1 VLELVVVEGVAAH
14 LAAPVGA
21 LVEQGQRPLH
31 VGQVLLDGVEH
42 ADVDALGRRRVGDAR
57 VSGGTGTRTLP
68 VGVGAHGELVDRR
81 GGIEVGAVGVD
92 GAGGVLRPAA
102 GAGGDETGG
111 VEVVVHEQRSYRPP
125 PAGGPT
131 GRTVDSAVVD
141 AATDAPARLVGDDLV
156 VPCVD
161 GTERR
166 YVGLD
171 AAASTGALPAV
182 LGAVQDFVPRYSSVH
197 RGAGYKSRLATA
209 AYESARSVALEF
221 ARAGGRRDRDVA
233 ILCRNTTEAL
243 NHLAYRLRL
252 DPDDVVLTTVVE
264 HHANLLPWG
273 RVARRRY
280 VECDARGTF
289 DLDAVVEG
297 LDLEPRPRLLTMT
310 GASNVT
316 GWLPPLAP
324 AIEAAHERGVPVV
337 VDAAQ
342 LAPHRP
348 IPPGADYVAFSGH
361 KLYAPFGAGVLV
373 GPAAT
378 FSDGDPFLAGG
389 GAVDLVDLDEVWWT
403 EPPEREEA
411 GSPNV
416 VGAVAL
422 EAALRELGRLG
433 WEAIGAH
440 EHALAR
446 RLRRGLAAVEGV
458 RLLGPDLDTDTLA
471 IGTFAVEGVHHALVA
486 ARLSA
491 EWGIGVRH
499 GCFCAHPYL
508 IRLLGLAPQAVEA
521 YRAQVQAG
529 DHRAMPGAVRASCS
543 IATTDDDV
551 DDLLEA
557 VAVIAAAARS
567 GDAPP
572 VPYVQDP
579 GTGDFWPV
587 TDEPGWHDHEREA
600 RTSCAQG

>member
-1 VLELVVVEGVAAH
+1 MEARA
-14 LAAPVGA
+14 
-21 LVEQGQRPLH
+21 
-31 VGQVLLDGVEH
+31 
-42 ADVDALGRRRVGDAR
+42 DALA
-57 VSGGTGTRTLP
+57 S
-68 VGVGAHGELVDRR
+68 
-81 GGIEVGAVGVD
+81 
-92 GAGGVLRPAA
+92 
-102 GAGGDETGG
+102 
-111 VEVVVHEQRSYRPP
+111 
-125 PAGGPT
+125 
-131 GRTVDSAVVD
+131 
-141 AATDAPARLVGDDLV
+141 LVGDDLV

-171 AAASTGALPAV
+171 AAASTGALPEVLAAV
-182 LGAVQDFVPRYSSVH
+182 EAFIPRYSSVH

-209 AYESARSVALEF
+209 AYESARDVALAF
-221 ARAGGRRDRDVA
+221 ARGGTPGDGDVA

-252 DPDDVVLTTVVE
+252 APDDVVLTTVVE

-280 VECDARGTF
+280 VECDRDGTF
-289 DLDAVVEG
+289 EAGAVVAG
-297 LDLEPRPRLLTMT
+297 LDTAPRPRLLTLT

-316 GWLPPLAP
+316 GWLPPLGPIIA
-324 AIEAAHERGVPVV
+324 AAHERGVPVAL
-337 VDAAQ
+337 DAAQ

-378 FSDGDPFLAGG
+378 FAQGDPFLAGG

-422 EAALRELGRLG
+422 EAALRQLGRIG
-433 WEAIGAH
+433 WDALVAH
-440 EHALAR
+440 ERALAR
-446 RLRRGLAAVEGV
+446 RLRRGLAAVDGV
-458 RLLGPDLDTDTLA
+458 RLLGPGLDADTLA
-471 IGTFAVEGVHHALVA
+471 IATFVVEGAHHALVA

-508 IRLLGLAPQAVEA
+508 IRLLGLAPGEVEA
-521 YRAQVQAG
+521 YRSQVQAG
-529 DHRAMPGAVRASCS
+529 DHRTMPGAVRASCGLS
-543 IATTDDDV
+543 TTEADV
-551 DDLLEA
+551 DDLVEA
-557 VAVIAAAARS
+557 VGVVAASVRA
-567 GDAPP
+567 GDPPP
-572 VPYVQDP
+572 VPYRQDP

-587 TDEPGWHDHEREA
+587 TDEPGWALHERES
-600 RTSCAQG
+600 RNSCAQG